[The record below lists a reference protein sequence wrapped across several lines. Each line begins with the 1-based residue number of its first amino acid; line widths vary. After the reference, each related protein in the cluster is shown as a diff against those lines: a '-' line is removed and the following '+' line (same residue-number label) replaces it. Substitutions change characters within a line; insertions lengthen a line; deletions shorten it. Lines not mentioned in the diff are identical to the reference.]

1 MFYCL
6 RACYRVFS
14 RSCIRH
20 VASRTYDEV
29 RLVLDAVDEVYD
41 ALDIVNT
48 KINQTYENDNPFNYI
63 MRGLL
68 LEKQGDLQDAITILD
83 EFVAKEPDLIITP
96 AVKGYIQK
104 LVKKVY

>member
-1 MFYCL
+1 
-6 RACYRVFS
+6 
-14 RSCIRH
+14 
-20 VASRTYDEV
+20 
-29 RLVLDAVDEVYD
+29 
-41 ALDIVNT
+41 
-48 KINQTYENDNPFNYI
+48 

>member
-1 MFYCL
+1 MAQDCFE
-6 RACYRVFS
+6 RAVKLYSLNLKFFQNLADC
-14 RSCIRH
+14 
-20 VASRTYDEV
+20 
-29 RLVLDAVDEVYD
+29 YD
-41 ALDIVNT
+41 ALDIVST